1 MTRWFYLYLMT
12 SFSFKGEKPEN
23 NRLLTKTITKYMQTK
38 ETDTSL
44 EDKTNAFITELAGLH
59 YQLYLVALCFLGV
72 KNMLKG
78 MVDTC
83 ASPHIYKVVDSIVH
97 ALTSPYPKSHY
108 VVGWDAK
115 LLWIWVSRFPAA
127 IGDAILNLLGEK
139 AEPSKC
145 ARANMPGDQTTRKI
159 NENNNA
165 MNGSVLHN

>member
-1 MTRWFYLYLMT
+1 MTEDGQRKSFYLYLMT

-23 NRLLTKTITKYMQTK
+23 KRLLTRTITKFMQTK
-38 ETDTSL
+38 E
-44 EDKTNAFITELAGLH
+44 TELAGLH

-115 LLWIWVSRFPAA
+115 LLWIWVSRLPAA

-145 ARANMPGDQTTRKI
+145 ARANMPGDQTPQKI

>member
-1 MTRWFYLYLMT
+1 MFLYLYIYMYNCMFVSALPDPT
-12 SFSFKGEKPEN
+12 CNSEKSAN
-23 NRLLTKTITKYMQTK
+23 GGNKQILL
-38 ETDTSL
+38 L
-44 EDKTNAFITELAGLH
+44 LLLLLTELAGLH

-115 LLWIWVSRFPAA
+115 LLWIWVSRLPAA
-127 IGDAILNLLGEK
+127 IGDAILNSLGEK